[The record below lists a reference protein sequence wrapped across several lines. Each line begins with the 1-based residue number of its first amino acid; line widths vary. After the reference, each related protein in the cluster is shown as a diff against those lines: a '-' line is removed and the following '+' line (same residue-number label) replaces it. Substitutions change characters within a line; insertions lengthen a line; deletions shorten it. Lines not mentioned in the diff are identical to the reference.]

1 MSGERNNF
9 ACGKEAE
16 ALRRLRIRRLND
28 QLRKTMTGGQVV
40 ITKGVEAFGLIAVSS
55 ILQTIGQFDDFSSA
69 NDPYDEHD
77 FGAIKYSGHRILFK
91 IDYYDKQLEFGS
103 PDPADADV
111 TTRVMTIM
119 LAQEY

>member
-16 ALRRLRIRRLND
+16 DLRRLRIRRLND
-28 QLRKTMTGGQVV
+28 QLRKTTMGGQVV
-40 ITKGVEAFGLIAVSS
+40 ITRGVEALGLIAVSAV
-55 ILQTIGQFDDFSSA
+55 IEAIGEFDDFSSA
-69 NDPYDEHD
+69 NDPYNEHD
-77 FGAIKYSGHRILFK
+77 LGAVVYHGHRILFK
-91 IDYYDKQLEFGS
+91 IDYYDKLLEFGS
-103 PDPADADV
+103 PDPADANV